1 MTEVRSKRAATAWIL
16 THSRTGDRQQME
28 HLVSLLGWPSVTKK
42 LAFHQ
47 PNLPVLANLLLDHA
61 HSDRLEPPW
70 PDFVLCA
77 EARPS
82 VVARA
87 IKRSAKGKVKL
98 ICLGRPAGSPDGFD
112 LVVTTAQYRL
122 PKRPNVL
129 EITLPLVA
137 DPAPAARAAAADDT
151 GGTPLAHPVTAVLV
165 GGTSLPEAL
174 DEKAAGALADAL
186 LDQVRKAGGT
196 LLVTTSPR
204 TGSAA
209 ARALAER
216 IPPPHTVWEWRADAA
231 ADNPYRRFLALAD
244 RVIVTSD
251 SVSMLADA
259 LATKKPVSAYR
270 LPRKWR
276 LRDRLADWLID
287 RTWRRPHCPFWL
299 KPAKWLFDQG
309 LIEARADRAFLIDR
323 LVAEGRLAWFGEA
336 AIVPN
341 PHRDGEDIEAV
352 IARITALMPYD

>member
-1 MTEVRSKRAATAWIL
+1 LTEVRSKRAGTVWIL

-28 HLVSLLGWPSVTKK
+28 HLVSLLGWPGVTKK
-42 LAFHQ
+42 LAFHP

-70 PDFVLCA
+70 PDVVLCA

-87 IKRSAKGKVKL
+87 IKRSARGKVKL
-98 ICLGRPAGSPDGFD
+98 VCLGRPAGSPDGFD

-122 PKRPNVL
+122 PKQPNVM
-129 EITLPLVA
+129 EIALPLVA
-137 DPAPAARAAAADDT
+137 DPAPAVRAAVADDIA
-151 GGTPLAHPVTAVLV
+151 GTPLVHPITAVLV

-174 DEKAAGALADAL
+174 DEKSAGALAHAL
-186 LDQVRKAGGT
+186 LDQVRKVGGT

-204 TGSAA
+204 TGAAA

-216 IPPPHTVWEWRADAA
+216 IPPPHIVWEWRADAA
-231 ADNPYRRFLALAD
+231 ASNPYRRFLALAD
-244 RVIVTSD
+244 RIIVTSD

-259 LATKKPVSAYR
+259 LVTKKTVSVYR

-276 LRDRLADWLID
+276 LRDRLSDWLID
-287 RTWRRPHCPFWL
+287 RTWARPHCPFWL
-299 KPAKWLFDQG
+299 TPAKWLFDQG
-309 LIEARADRAFLIDR
+309 LIEARADRTFLIDR
-323 LVAEGRLAWFGEA
+323 LVAEERLAWFGEA
-336 AIVPN
+336 AIEPK

-352 IARITALMPYD
+352 VARIAALMPAD